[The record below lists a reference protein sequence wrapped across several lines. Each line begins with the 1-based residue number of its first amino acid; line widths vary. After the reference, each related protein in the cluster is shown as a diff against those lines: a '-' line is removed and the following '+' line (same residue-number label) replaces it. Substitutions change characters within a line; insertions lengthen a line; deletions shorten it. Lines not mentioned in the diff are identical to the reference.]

1 MVTDAY
7 KMSNPCECCQ
17 SKLKFI
23 RQINRNFMHSMVL
36 PEWFVNQ
43 LGGKI
48 WRTIKLQAPNG
59 IIYDVGVTENMN
71 RIILK
76 LGYSPL
82 HWSLTIEDFVT
93 AEDNSVESDDLQKLS
108 NYYVLSGQCY
118 LTESQEVNMLALV
131 KKIRP
136 EIPML
141 VVQMKKSNVKQGPT
155 LVIRKDYALEHLPCK
170 DTNIILQL
178 PRKNK
183 DWHCRFTIRPS
194 GTSDAGRRN
203 LSLGNFVHDNHVREG
218 DIYLFEPMANAKQKR
233 FTMIAHLLHK
243 ESIDHSPG
251 ARTDIGSNHG
261 RTSKKMA
268 VAMVEPPT
276 DGEEYSSEHEELGV
290 PDDSEGGSEPPFM
303 LPDKS
308 CLTPAQKEKVF
319 EKVNEI
325 KSELP
330 LYVAVM
336 SKSNMGT
343 NFHVS
348 PSLRHSNIFPVLP
361 YINSASARNTQADI
375 LFRSLL
381 LAIIVERIDIYN
393 FGAPAGGEEQIMDYQ
408 CATQHAT
415 HSAYNEGSQR
425 MDLFRPRQ
433 PPEGGGPLSLQA
445 DEEQGASDYDGLHH
459 SP

>member
-1 MVTDAY
+1 
-7 KMSNPCECCQ
+7 
-17 SKLKFI
+17 
-23 RQINRNFMHSMVL
+23 
-36 PEWFVNQ
+36 
-43 LGGKI
+43 
-48 WRTIKLQAPNG
+48 
-59 IIYDVGVTENMN
+59 
-71 RIILK
+71 
-76 LGYSPL
+76 
-82 HWSLTIEDFVT
+82 
-93 AEDNSVESDDLQKLS
+93 
-108 NYYVLSGQCY
+108 
-118 LTESQEVNMLALV
+118 
-131 KKIRP
+131 
-136 EIPML
+136 
-141 VVQMKKSNVKQGPT
+141 MKKSDVKQGPS

-243 ESIDHSPG
+243 ESIEPWLKLIDHSPG

-268 VAMVEPPT
+268 VAMEEPPT
-276 DGEEYSSEHEELGV
+276 DGEEYSSEHGEHGV

-336 SKSNMGT
+336 SKSNVCRGGSY
-343 NFHVS
+343 NS
-348 PSLRHSNIFPVLP
+348 PVL
-361 YINSASARNTQADI
+361 R
-375 LFRSLL
+375 F
-381 LAIIVERIDIYN
+381 
-393 FGAPAGGEEQIMDYQ
+393 
-408 CATQHAT
+408 
-415 HSAYNEGSQR
+415 GSQYTSR
-425 MDLFRPRQ
+425 YLVQKSAAGHHRGKNRHITLVLQREGKSRSWTTNVQHSMRHTAHIMRVLKGWTSFARANRPREGDLFLFKLMKNK
-433 PPEGGGPLSLQA
+433 EPLTMMVYIIRR
-445 DEEQGASDYDGLHH
+445 EKF
-459 SP
+459 